1 MTDVYGIAEE
11 IGFSHYGPLNTEKL
25 WFREEVRDMCK
36 ANRCG
41 RYNANWACPPACG
54 TLEESAQRASAYD
67 AGIIVQT
74 TAQMEDDFDA
84 ESMMEARS
92 TEKKHLRQLIDRL
105 AEEGLDMLPMSSGS
119 CELCKKCAYPEPCRF
134 PARRVSSMEAY
145 GLVVSDTCRDSGVK
159 YYYGPQTITFTGCIL
174 FHKKD
179 IPADSERS
187 K

>member
-74 TAQMEDDFDA
+74 TAQMEDDFDVETIEEAGETQKKRVASLVEALEAAGLSA
-84 ESMMEARS
+84 ETAVLSAG
-92 TEKKHLRQLIDRL
+92 TCTI
-105 AEEGLDMLPMSSGS
+105 
-119 CELCKKCAYPEPCRF
+119 CKTCTYPDAPCRF
-134 PARRVSSMEAY
+134 PDKRLVSMEAA
-145 GLVVSDTCRDSGVK
+145 GLVVSEVCTQANIP
-159 YYYGPQTITFTGCIL
+159 YNHGPQTIAYSSCVL
-174 FHKKD
+174 YN
-179 IPADSERS
+179 E
-187 K
+187 